1 MTSGEFDE
9 NNLFDM
15 ENEGKYLSE
24 KRCLTSDCTQ
34 ILILYSIIYNPLHSC
49 QVSRIIRSSTYKI
62 FIESLLLIIQIK
74 SGESQ

>member
-1 MTSGEFDE
+1 MTSGEFVE

-24 KRCLTSDCTQ
+24 KRYVNDCTQ

-49 QVSRIIRSSTYKI
+49 QITRIIRSSTSKI